1 MLYSSF
7 LNWEH
12 EILPAKAFSE
22 DILDYLS
29 VETFSKG
36 LLSAMHLMSSS
47 FTRLAVFSS
56 SIERKYSAT
65 RSENSSIRICSKSE
79 IIDTNILARVRQ
91 MHTLIYVDKT
101 CALCLLKKL
110 HFRGAIFSKKWF
122 LENAL
127 CSEIEKKFFRNKL
140 TVSTN
145 SITHW
150 KF

>member
-110 HFRGAIFSKKWF
+110 HFRGAIFFKKMVSRKCVVFGNRKKIFSK
-122 LENAL
+122 
-127 CSEIEKKFFRNKL
+127 
-140 TVSTN
+140 
-145 SITHW
+145 
-150 KF
+150 